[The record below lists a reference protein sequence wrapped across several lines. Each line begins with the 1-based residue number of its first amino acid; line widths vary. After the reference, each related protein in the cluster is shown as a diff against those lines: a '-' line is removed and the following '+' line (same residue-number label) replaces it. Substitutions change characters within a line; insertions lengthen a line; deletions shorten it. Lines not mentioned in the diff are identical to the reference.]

1 MKDVATYSRWMFLF
15 EAVVRIPLGLLL
27 LLVAF
32 VSVPLMIK
40 QEVAEGHGSWGAL
53 TLDIIPLVLGYLAF
67 SSGVR
72 RVHAALLK
80 NCWFKAGAEGIAF
93 RLPYKGRRKTLF
105 FTNKIV
111 ERTIPWEDVLRM
123 YPLQYRINGIP
134 FGQALMV
141 ETRQGRFNF
150 GGYFKES
157 PTYILAAI
165 KNPGRA

>member
-1 MKDVATYSRWMFLF
+1 MKDVATYSRWMFVV

-27 LLVAF
+27 LIVAF
-32 VSVPLMIK
+32 VAVPLMIK
-40 QEVAEGHGSWGAL
+40 QEVAEGHGGWGAL
-53 TLDIIPLVLGYLAF
+53 VFDIFPLILGYLAF

-72 RVHAALLK
+72 RVHAAVLK

-93 RLPYKGRRKTLF
+93 RLPYKARPQTLF
-105 FTNKIV
+105 LTNKIV
-111 ERTIPWEDVLRM
+111 ELTIPWKDVRRM
-123 YPLQYRINGIP
+123 YPLQYKINGIP
-134 FGQALMV
+134 FGQALIV

-165 KNPGRA
+165 KNPGGT

>member
-15 EAVVRIPLGLLL
+15 EAVVRIPIGLLL

-53 TLDIIPLVLGYLAF
+53 VLDIIPLVLGFLAF

-93 RLPYKGRRKTLF
+93 RLPYKARPKTLF

-111 ERTIPWEDVLRM
+111 ELTIPWEDVLRM

>member
-1 MKDVATYSRWMFLF
+1 MKSVATYSRWMFLL
-15 EAVVRIPLGLLL
+15 EAVVRIPIGLLL
-27 LLVAF
+27 LTVAF
-32 VSVPLMIK
+32 VAVPLMIK

-53 TLDIIPLVLGYLAF
+53 VFDILPLALGYLTF

-72 RVHAALLK
+72 RIHAALLK
-80 NCWFKAGAEGIAF
+80 NCWFKAGSEGIAF
-93 RLPYKGRRKTLF
+93 RLPFKSRPQTLF
-105 FTNKIV
+105 LTYKIV
-111 ERTIPWEDVLRM
+111 ELTLPWTDVLRM
-123 YPLQYRINGIP
+123 YPLQYKINGIP

-165 KNPGRA
+165 KNPGGT

>member
-53 TLDIIPLVLGYLAF
+53 VLDIIPLVLGFLAF

-93 RLPYKGRRKTLF
+93 RLPYKGRPKTLF